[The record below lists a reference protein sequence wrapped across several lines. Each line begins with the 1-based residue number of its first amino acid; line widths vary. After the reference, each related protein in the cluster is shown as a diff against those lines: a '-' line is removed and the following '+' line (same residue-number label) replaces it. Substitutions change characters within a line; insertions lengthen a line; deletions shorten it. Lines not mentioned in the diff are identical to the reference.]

1 MRGHQRNVTIEDEE
15 LEDMQSAVEK
25 SRTKGVK
32 QRKKEAMNRHQDFL
46 KDLNNNDNKLSN

>member
-1 MRGHQRNVTIEDEE
+1 
-15 LEDMQSAVEK
+15 MQSAVEK